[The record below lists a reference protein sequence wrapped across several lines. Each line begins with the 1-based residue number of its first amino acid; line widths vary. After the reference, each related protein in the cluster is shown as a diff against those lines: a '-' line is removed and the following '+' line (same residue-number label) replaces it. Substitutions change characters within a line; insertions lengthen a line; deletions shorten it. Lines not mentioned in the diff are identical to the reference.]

1 MVKKTTRNGSEKKPP
16 HISAKNLF
24 CVDLKVSMLKD
35 MLENPRNEFTRKQ
48 RFSKKIMDPQN
59 FWKNFKNVNVFL
71 TKIDPFQ
78 TAANFVAYDI
88 TSKFKLVVLGR

>member
-1 MVKKTTRNGSEKKPP
+1 MYGKKTTRNGSEKKPP

-48 RFSKKIMDPQN
+48 RFSKKNYGPPKFLEN
-59 FWKNFKNVNVFL
+59 FQKC
-71 TKIDPFQ
+71 
-78 TAANFVAYDI
+78 
-88 TSKFKLVVLGR
+88 

>member
-1 MVKKTTRNGSEKKPP
+1 M
-16 HISAKNLF
+16 
-24 CVDLKVSMLKD
+24 DLKVSMLKD

-48 RFSKKIMDPQN
+48 RFSKKYGPQN
-59 FWKNFKNVNVFL
+59 FCKNFKNVNVFL